1 MDVIDDA
8 VNKLKVAIKFVDD
21 KLKGEVTSENFDSE
35 LPIDYSKSGLA
46 KTRLRDVVIDCSVI
60 QHFAFPN
67 ISIESL
73 NDTMII
79 TFYETKLIIYCLLNS
94 IGIDGRGIL
103 LFTCWENSISVTK
116 ETLEKL
122 KEKFHIWFRWQ
133 HLILHK
139 LPLTKQNLLAK
150 KNLLFQDL
158 KNEPTIGV
166 IDTLFDTKVYF
177 NGWLDYH
184 EELNEVEKFTAHED
198 QDLHETSVSSLI
210 VDGPNVCWFT

>member
-1 MDVIDDA
+1 MTLNHIITHYVEMDVIDDA

-46 KTRLRDVVIDCSVI
+46 KTRLRDVVIDCSII

-103 LFTCWENSISVTK
+103 LFTCWEKFNFCYKRNFRKTKRKVPYMISM
-116 ETLEKL
+116 
-122 KEKFHIWFRWQ
+122 
-133 HLILHK
+133 
-139 LPLTKQNLLAK
+139 
-150 KNLLFQDL
+150 
-158 KNEPTIGV
+158 
-166 IDTLFDTKVYF
+166 
-177 NGWLDYH
+177 
-184 EELNEVEKFTAHED
+184 TASD
-198 QDLHETSVSSLI
+198 IT
-210 VDGPNVCWFT
+210 

>member
-1 MDVIDDA
+1 MVG
-8 VNKLKVAIKFVDD
+8 VYY
-21 KLKGEVTSENFDSE
+21 
-35 LPIDYSKSGLA
+35 YSPAGK
-46 KTRLRDVVIDCSVI
+46 
-60 QHFAFPN
+60 
-67 ISIESL
+67 
-73 NDTMII
+73 
-79 TFYETKLIIYCLLNS
+79 
-94 IGIDGRGIL
+94 
-103 LFTCWENSISVTK
+103 NSISVTK